1 MANNDTNNMIVT
13 GGDGLNYDMITNYSG
28 ASGGPT
34 GHFQMIG
41 MAYEKVAGDAYVYV
55 SETNG
60 LPVDLRA
67 ASTIGQQI
75 TDIHECIT
83 GDGSAGATGVM
94 VDIVS
99 SAGLTINAIVEDL
112 IVGITTDLARAQIG
126 VYGTG
131 GTAVGVTG
139 SVYVLGTADVQSTSG
154 ITVHGSGGGAI
165 NTNGVM
171 GITTNLPYAQ
181 IGVYGTG
188 GTAVGVTGI
197 VETDP
202 TSLIGISGGVVV
214 TSITEEI
221 PIQQPSGMT
230 NGSIESALNSGL
242 TLGAHGLSSGVRIQ
256 AFATGSSAE
265 YVYVGASASTV
276 PYTGADGLTHKG
288 FALREMDSVFIEID
302 NTGKVAIVSDNSAA
316 KIRYIGS

>member
-1 MANNDTNNMIVT
+1 MANNDDNMIVQ
-13 GGDGLNYDMITNYSG
+13 GGDSSNYDIITVYSG

-34 GHFQMIG
+34 GHFQMMG
-41 MAYEKVAGDAYVYV
+41 LAYEQTTGGAYTYV
-55 SETNG
+55 SETAG
-60 LPVDLRA
+60 LPVRIPA
-67 ASTIGQQI
+67 ASNIGVKI
-75 TDIHECIT
+75 SELHECIT
-83 GDGSAGATGVM
+83 GDGTAGLTAIG
-94 VDIVS
+94 VDIIS

-112 IVGITTDLARAQIG
+112 VFGVTTDVTRANVG

-131 GTAVGVTG
+131 GTAVGITG
-139 SVYVLGTADVQSTSG
+139 SVYVLGVADVKSTSG
-154 ITVHGSGGGAI
+154 ITVHGSGGGDI
-165 NTNGVM
+165 VVGGIM
-171 GITTNLPYAQ
+171 GITTNQPYAQ

-188 GTAVGVTGI
+188 GTAVGVTGT
-197 VETDP
+197 VKTDP

-230 NGSIESALNSGL
+230 NGSIESALNSGV

-256 AFATGSSAE
+256 AFSTGSSAE

-276 PYTGADGLTHKG
+276 PYAGADGLTHKG
-288 FALREMDSVFIEID
+288 YPLREMDSVFIEID